1 MTSKINFKDLVH
13 SFGDGVVISD
23 GAGTIIYWNP
33 SAERIFGFTELE
45 AVGQNLDL
53 IVPERLRQRHNEG
66 YDHSM
71 ETGTTRYGDKL
82 LTVPALHKSGKP
94 ISIAFTVTMLFDE
107 NHKACG
113 VAAVIRD
120 DTARFTEE
128 RALKKRVAELETA
141 AKLP

>member
-1 MTSKINFKDLVH
+1 MTSKIYFKDLVH

-33 SAERIFGFTELE
+33 SAERVFGFTELE

>member
-45 AVGQNLDL
+45 AVGHNLDL

-128 RALKKRVAELETA
+128 RALKKRVAKLETA
-141 AKLP
+141 AKLS

>member
-45 AVGQNLDL
+45 AVGHNLDL

>member
-45 AVGQNLDL
+45 AVGHNLDL

-113 VAAVIRD
+113 IAAVIRD

-128 RALKKRVAELETA
+128 RALKKRVAKLETA
-141 AKLP
+141 AKLS

>member
-13 SFGDGVVISD
+13 SFEDGVVISD

-33 SAERIFGFTELE
+33 SAERVFGFTELE

-71 ETGTTRYGDKL
+71 KTGTTRYGDKL